1 MSSYDGHSFI
11 SMFTFEEKTESIA
24 VYYSVVLCAFGGE
37 DFYCLGDSD
46 CSVSSILRLLFGY
59 Y

>member
-24 VYYSVVLCAFGGE
+24 AYYSLVLCAFGGE
-37 DFYCLGDSD
+37 DFYCLGD
-46 CSVSSILRLLFGY
+46 
-59 Y
+59 